1 MDQDRVL
8 SVFLHV
14 IDYFMQW
21 ISATKHCLLV
31 IEFGFQQPSFFQT
44 NIGKDFVNKIYVRCC
59 SNDLQTYT
67 SNKVNI
73 IEKPFVIHERMYRYN
88 MTPFDLRFRLFHLSE
103 LVEHKYHF
111 ILKKDDNFFTVPHEI
126 IIFFNESTGRLG
138 LACDIESAR
147 TNYQKEHNN
156 AISDFFLLHQCCL
169 IVRDICAMIESCI
182 EDIDT
187 SITPLQQGV
196 PHVCL

>member
-73 IEKPFVIHERMYRYN
+73 IEKPFVIHERMYR
-88 MTPFDLRFRLFHLSE
+88 
-103 LVEHKYHF
+103 
-111 ILKKDDNFFTVPHEI
+111 
-126 IIFFNESTGRLG
+126 RLG

-147 TNYQKEHNN
+147 TNYQKEHNK

-187 SITPLQQGV
+187 SIIPLQQGV

>member
-14 IDYFMQW
+14 IDYFVQW
-21 ISATKHCLLV
+21 TSATKHCLLV

-59 SNDLQTYT
+59 SNDLQSYK
-67 SNKVNI
+67 SKEWNV
-73 IEKPFVIHERMYRYN
+73 IEKPFVIHERIYRYN

-103 LVEHKYHF
+103 LVDHKYHF
-111 ILKKDDNFFTVPHEI
+111 VLKKDDTFFALPHDI
-126 IIFFNESTGRLG
+126 ILFFNEHTGRLG
-138 LACDIESAR
+138 IACDIEAAR
-147 TNYQKEHNN
+147 TNYHKEHKNTL
-156 AISDFFLLHQCCL
+156 SDFFLLHQCCL
-169 IVRDICAMIESCI
+169 IIRDICEMIESCI
-182 EDIDT
+182 ADIDT
-187 SITPLQQGV
+187 SIIPLQQGV